1 MHAQKNLDL
10 VFRALSDPSRRA
22 IVERISE
29 GPVSVSDLAE
39 PLKISVPAVLQH
51 LQLLEECG
59 LVQTKKIGRIRSC
72 QMVPEGLSVIE
83 EWMAARRSIWEK
95 RLDRLGQILEEP

>member
-22 IVERISE
+22 IVERVSE
-29 GPVSVSDLAE
+29 GPVSVSELAE

-59 LVQTKKIGRIRSC
+59 LVATRKIGRTRSC
-72 QMVPEGLSVIE
+72 QIVPEGLSVLE
-83 EWMAARRSIWEK
+83 QWMAARRSMWEK
-95 RLDRLGQILEEP
+95 RFDRLGGILEEP

>member
-22 IVERISE
+22 IVERVSE
-29 GPVSVSDLAE
+29 GPVSVSELAE

-59 LVQTKKIGRIRSC
+59 LVATRKIGRTRSC
-72 QMVPEGLSVIE
+72 QIVPEGLSVLE
-83 EWMAARRSIWEK
+83 QWTAARRSMWEK
-95 RLDRLGQILEEP
+95 RFDRLGGILEEP

>member
-22 IVERISE
+22 IVERVSE
-29 GPVSVSDLAE
+29 GPISVSALAE

-59 LVQTKKIGRIRSC
+59 LVATRKIGRTRSC
-72 QMVPEGLSVIE
+72 QIVPEGLSVLE
-83 EWMAARRSIWEK
+83 QWMAARRSMWEK
-95 RLDRLGQILEEP
+95 RFDRLGGILEEP

>member
-22 IVERISE
+22 IVERVSE
-29 GPVSVSDLAE
+29 GPVSVSDLAG

-59 LVQTKKIGRIRSC
+59 LVQSKKVGRTRSC

-95 RLDRLGQILEEP
+95 R